1 MIRKH
6 VVLFSAIVSTM
17 LIYLAAF
24 LYPGGSRLD
33 KDSVGFSWT
42 KNFISN
48 LFDAKAINGADNPG
62 RLWADFGMLFLSI
75 CLGLFF
81 IRFARKIPSKSAA
94 NVVRFLGGGSTLFTL
109 LIVTPMHD
117 LMISI
122 ASTLFLVSLFYI
134 TVYVFKSRL
143 LWFKIFCTIAL
154 LIFYYSL
161 YLYGS
166 GNWDHLPVMQKLTF
180 GSSVLLV
187 IALDYFTSA
196 GDFEHIK

>member
-6 VVLFSAIVSTM
+6 LVLLSALASTI
-17 LIYLAAF
+17 LLYVAAS
-24 LYPGGSRLD
+24 LYPGGSKFDRN
-33 KDSVGFSWT
+33 SVGFDWT

-48 LFDAKAINGADNPG
+48 LFDSKAMNGADNPG
-62 RLWADFGMLFLSI
+62 RLWADLGMVSLSV
-75 CLGLFF
+75 CFGLFF
-81 IRFARKIPSKSAA
+81 VNFSKRIPSTSAA
-94 NVVRFLGGGSTLFTL
+94 RIIKVLGVASMLFTF

-134 TVYVFKSRL
+134 TVYVLKSRL
-143 LWFKIFCTIAL
+143 ILFKVFCIICMLT
-154 LIFYYSL
+154 FYYSL

-166 GNWDHLPVMQKLTF
+166 GNWDTLPIMQKLTF
-180 GSSVLLV
+180 ASSILLI

-196 GDFEHIK
+196 EDFAHIK